1 MSRLCLWADCGIWA
15 SFWQWACW
23 RASRRRNPFRKLAP
37 IPDAAAVREAN
48 AKIKSLFASDI
59 AKIKSSNDRL
69 ALSTKLFL
77 ASQDPQVELP
87 RKYALLNLSLTY
99 AYPTNY
105 AIIPMPIVDE
115 LYSSFR
121 IPDSKAK
128 TDVLAK
134 AAKSRDN
141 QILEEAIDLG
151 LKWIDQ
157 AIADDRYDLA
167 RQFADSAAAMANASK
182 DLDRIKAVNARLATI
197 ANLKT
202 AYAPLQ
208 KDAHLVASNDPDALA
223 RAGSFCCFTKNQ
235 WDKGLAFLAA
245 SSDPAL
251 KTPAKMEIAHP
262 AAPIDQ
268 VRLADAWWDASA
280 KQPAAIQRSIQLH
293 ACSWYKLALPDLVGL
308 VKFRVTHRLK
318 DAPAGPVEPR
328 FKELLLDL
336 GNDVTMKFLL
346 LPAGTFKMG
355 SPPKTINLQTYGGER
370 QITLTKPFY
379 MSVFPVTQRQYKQ
392 IIGKNLSHTKSP
404 DNPVDSVS
412 WTEAVAFCDAL
423 SRKTGKKVKLPTE
436 AQWEYAC
443 RAGTT
448 TLYNYGGNWR
458 RHLPFYGWP
467 APPTRP
473 VGARPPNA
481 WGLYD
486 MPGNVAQWC
495 SDYNGMDLD
504 RTKDATD
511 PQGSD
516 HWSGSGPMRIT
527 RGAPN
532 PDESSVAGGSA
543 GEEQHDPVIGF
554 RVIVVPDE
562 PASRPTTTQAASEP
576 TTKT

>member
-1 MSRLCLWADCGIWA
+1 MNESALPLGRLRHLGIILA
-15 SFWQWACW
+15 VGLLAGIATAQSVPQ
-23 RASRRRNPFRKLAP
+23 SAP

-336 GNDVTMKFLL
+336 GDDVTMKFLL

-404 DNPVDSVS
+404 DNPVDMFRGPRPSPS
-412 WTEAVAFCDAL
+412 ATPCP
-423 SRKTGKKVKLPTE
+423 GK
-436 AQWEYAC
+436 
-443 RAGTT
+443 RARRSSSPPKPS
-448 TLYNYGGNWR
+448 GNT
-458 RHLPFYGWP
+458 P
-467 APPTRP
+467 AAP
-473 VGARPPNA
+473 ARPPSTITA
-481 WGLYD
+481 GT
-486 MPGNVAQWC
+486 GA
-495 SDYNGMDLD
+495 
-504 RTKDATD
+504 ATS
-511 PQGSD
+511 PSTAGQRHPLVPS
-516 HWSGSGPMRIT
+516 
-527 RGAPN
+527 AP
-532 PDESSVAGGSA
+532 D
-543 GEEQHDPVIGF
+543 
-554 RVIVVPDE
+554 
-562 PASRPTTTQAASEP
+562 RPTPGDSTTCPATSPSGAATTTAWTSTAPRTPPTPRAP
-576 TTKT
+576 TTGPAVAPCASPAVRPTPTSPPSPAAPPEKNSTTPLSASA